1 MDCWEP
7 MVFVANSKG
16 VKAVYAKPSEGYL
29 LWAMAAYI
37 VKNPNRSKEQTD
49 AAYALLDFMLGGWYG
64 AKITSLRGYMTNPQ
78 AVDYA
83 KANSGDFSADEAA
96 KVEAITKGVEAK
108 LAQGGTWQN
117 RWPTNVETY
126 ESEWA
131 RFKAA

>member
-16 VKAVYAKPSEGYL
+16 VKATYAKPSEGFL

-49 AAYALLDFMLGGWYG
+49 ATYALLDFMLGGWYG

-83 KANSGDFSADEAA
+83 KANPSEFSAEEAA
-96 KVEAITKGVEAK
+96 QRNHSHLHYLEALLQAEMEDRERHFQPA
-108 LAQGGTWQN
+108 
-117 RWPTNVETY
+117 PTPMPCN
-126 ESEWA
+126 
-131 RFKAA
+131 